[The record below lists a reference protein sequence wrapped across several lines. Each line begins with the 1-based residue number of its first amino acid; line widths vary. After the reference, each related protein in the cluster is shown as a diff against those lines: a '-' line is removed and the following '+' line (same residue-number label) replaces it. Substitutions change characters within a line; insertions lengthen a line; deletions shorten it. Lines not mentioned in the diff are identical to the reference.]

1 MHSSPRET
9 PLRTLALALC
19 ACAALCLPA
28 PASAAA
34 AGCKRS
40 LPVVAHRAG
49 GVVVSL
55 PEGARLPVACAVETG
70 YATSESSLAVSKDG
84 ALVYSPAGSDK
95 LLRVP
100 MQFCLRRQYHPH

>member
-1 MHSSPRET
+1 MHSSPLET
-9 PLRTLALALC
+9 PLRTLALALALG
-19 ACAALCLPA
+19 ACAGAALAA
-28 PASAAA
+28 PASAAT

-49 GVVVSL
+49 GTPVRL

-84 ALVYSPAGSDK
+84 AVVYSPAGSENS
-95 LLRVP
+95 
-100 MQFCLRRQYHPH
+100 MA